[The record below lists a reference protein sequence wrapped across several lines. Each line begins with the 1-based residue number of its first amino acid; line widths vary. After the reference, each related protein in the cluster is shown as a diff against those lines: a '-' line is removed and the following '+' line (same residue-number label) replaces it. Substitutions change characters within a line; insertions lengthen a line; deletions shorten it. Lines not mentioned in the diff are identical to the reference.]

1 MQKKLLYNLKRSNWK
16 LWGFFLLIFIIG
28 TPLLILTD
36 FPQRDVVHRY
46 VPMAEA
52 FARGDWMYAFHPR
65 VQMLHPAF
73 SGFFSWLFSVN
84 GFIGTQISGL
94 FFHAIGIFPLFYL
107 LKEVFGKQIAY
118 WGIFAYVFSSR
129 LLQLSVTGVREP
141 HKQFVIL
148 LLTLA
153 VILVYKYRQSL
164 KGYTVAGI
172 ACGLTVCIKNDTIL
186 FAAIMFAVCAVL
198 DVYKNKVPWRSA
210 LAGVFAIIFA
220 IPELFIN
227 YKLTG
232 YVLPGSYFLELF
244 TENFHQEPTLAN
256 TSKIVFIAFAAV
268 FLIFLPL
275 LGWILR
281 RKYGK
286 QICTVILLAGV
297 GFVCFEVF
305 KTDFRC
311 SDEDIEIT
319 IKNTFYGVLPLLFF
333 LMLPGFFYRIFR
345 KKFTSA
351 EWLLLGTFLL
361 QGTLIYLQYIN
372 SNKELYIS
380 QRYLLPGTPLYFGWL
395 GFTAML
401 IWRLLG
407 KLKMNR
413 KQQMAT
419 GTALVIAFIL
429 GSYGEALYVS
439 SYTHGKG
446 KHVLIKKQ
454 THEIAEIIKNDY
466 KGKRYWNPEFDIF
479 NYKSNYYPAI
489 WFPPRKKYSAAAYY
503 SGGSYTQNI
512 KEAEYVVIEANRKL
526 SGSHYEK
533 IGKEVWDKRG
543 KIQVWK
549 RKPFKKQT
557 KPKQQKA
564 KKKPEKRR
572 KS

>member
-1 MQKKLLYNLKRSNWK
+1 MLKTLLYNLKKSNWK
-16 LWGFFLLIFIIG
+16 LWGFFLLIFIFG

-46 VPMAEA
+46 IPMAEA

-65 VQMLHPAF
+65 VQMLHPTF
-73 SGFFSWLFSVN
+73 SGIFAWLFSVN

-94 FFHAIGIFPLFYL
+94 FFYAIGIFPLFHL
-107 LKEVFGKQIAY
+107 LKEVFGKRIAY

-148 LLTLA
+148 LLTLG

-164 KGYTVAGI
+164 KGYIAAGI
-172 ACGLTVCIKNDTIL
+172 ACGLTVCVRNDTIL
-186 FAAIMFAVCAVL
+186 FATIIFAFCAVL
-198 DVYKNKVPWRSA
+198 DVYKNKLPWRSA
-210 LAGVFAIIFA
+210 LAGLVAIVFS

-227 YKLTG
+227 YKITG
-232 YVLPGSYFLELF
+232 YVLPGSRFLEVF
-244 TENFHQEPTLAN
+244 TENFHRPPTLAN
-256 TSKIVFIAFAAV
+256 TAEIVLIAFV
-268 FLIFLPL
+268 VTFLIYLPL

-286 QICTVILLAGV
+286 FICTAILLAGA
-297 GFVCFEVF
+297 GFVCF
-305 KTDFRC
+305 KILNTDFRC
-311 SDEDIEIT
+311 NAEDADIT
-319 IKNTFYGVLPLLFF
+319 LKNTFYGMLPLLFF
-333 LMLPGFFYRIFR
+333 LMLPGLLYRIFR

-351 EWLLLGTFLL
+351 EWILLGIFLL
-361 QGTLIYLQYIN
+361 QGCLIYLQYIS
-372 SNKELYIS
+372 SNKVLYTS
-380 QRYLLPGTPLYFGWL
+380 SRYLLKDTTLYFGWL

-401 IWRLLG
+401 IWRILA
-407 KLKMNR
+407 KLKMNK

-419 GTALVIAFIL
+419 GTFLVIVFML
-429 GSYGEALYVS
+429 GSYSEALYVS

-446 KHVLIKKQ
+446 KLVLSKKQ
-454 THEIAEIIKNDY
+454 THEIAAIIRNDY
-466 KGKRYWNPEFDIF
+466 KGKKYWTPEFDLL
-479 NYKSNYYPAI
+479 NYKSNCYPTVWI
-489 WFPPRKKYSAAAYY
+489 SMKERYSAAAYY
-503 SGGSYTQNI
+503 SGGSYCKTM
-512 KEAEYVVIEANRKL
+512 KDAVYVVLEENKKL
-526 SGSHYEK
+526 SAAHYEK
-533 IGKEVWDKRG
+533 VGAPVWDKET

-564 KKKPEKRR
+564 KKKAEKRR